1 MLRYA
6 RFQQLLRIITIAAAC
21 LLPSI
26 LIAAGP
32 ATIPAFSATY
42 TVRYGILRG
51 TMTLDL
57 ERRDEGYSYQTSLR
71 PRGFASWLRRGEIRE
86 TTSLVS
92 QDGLVRPL
100 DYTSVDTIARP
111 NRHANYFFDQPPG
124 HVTGEYKSQS
134 VDVPMRAGGHNRI
147 SVQVA
152 VMRAL
157 QSNIEL
163 SEFPVFDRGRWRDFG
178 FEIIPDQFAETPSG
192 DFETVEVRYASA
204 DKNKSWSLH
213 CATALNYLPVMILF
227 REDSKT
233 KSRAVLTE
241 YRIGD

>member
-1 MLRYA
+1 MT
-6 RFQQLLRIITIAAAC
+6 TIAAAC
-21 LLPSI
+21 LLPGTLFAS
-26 LIAAGP
+26 AP
-32 ATIPAFSATY
+32 ADFPTFSATY

-86 TTSLVS
+86 TSSLVS
-92 QDGLVRPL
+92 LNGLVRPL
-100 DYTSVDTIARP
+100 DYTNVDTIARP
-111 NRHANYFFDQPPG
+111 NRHANYLFDQPPG
-124 HVTGEYKSQS
+124 HVTGEYKSQR
-134 VDVPMRAGGHNRI
+134 VDVPMRVGGHNRI

-152 VMRAL
+152 VMHAL
-157 QSNIEL
+157 QSNNEL
-163 SEFPVFDRGRWRDFG
+163 SEFPVFDRGRWRDYQ
-178 FEIIPDQFAETPSG
+178 FEIIRDQFAETPSG
-192 DFETVEVRYASA
+192 DFETIEVRYASA
-204 DKNKSWSLH
+204 DNKKSWSLH

-227 REDSKT
+227 REDGKT